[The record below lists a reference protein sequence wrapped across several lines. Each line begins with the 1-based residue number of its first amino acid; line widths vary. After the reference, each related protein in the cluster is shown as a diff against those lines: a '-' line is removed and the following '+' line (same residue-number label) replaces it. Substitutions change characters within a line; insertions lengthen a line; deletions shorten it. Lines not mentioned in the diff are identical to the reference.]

1 MNLLRTF
8 SLALA
13 LSATAAF
20 VAGCASPEQIQKRKL
35 KQLDERRNI
44 ELALVGSCDYTRIE
58 GVCVNFYANITT
70 TMQKFALKD
79 CQVLDAACDRMDTTM
94 VCLDPSEKGTAKIQ
108 YEFYF
113 PKGTSLET
121 AQQACTGGKRELI
134 TL

>member
-1 MNLLRTF
+1 MNVIRTI

-13 LSATAAF
+13 LIATAAF

-35 KQLDERRNI
+35 KKLDEGRNI
-44 ELALVGSCDYTRIE
+44 ELALVGSCNYTKIE
-58 GVCVNFYANITT
+58 GVCVNLYANITT
-70 TMQKFALKD
+70 TMKKFALKG
-79 CQVLDAACDRMDTTM
+79 CEVIEEPCDRMNTAM

-121 AQQACTGGKRELI
+121 AQKACTGGNRELI